1 MSPEARPDPK
11 KTIKKGKAQKR
22 TASPDGTMTHKQVL
36 ESLSGLLLGMFVSI
50 LAGTVVATSLPLI
63 VSDLEGDQSAYTWVV
78 TGTLLATTVSTPLWG
93 KFADLFNR
101 KLLIQLALGVFVLGS
116 ALAGFSQDTS
126 TLIIFRVLQGLGA
139 GGLAAL
145 SQIIM
150 ADIISPRDRGK
161 YAGLFGAVMAV
172 GTVGGPLLGGVVTDA
187 FGWRWNFF
195 IALPVAIAAII
206 LLQRT
211 LHLPKHPKRKVH
223 IDYLGAVLIAGG
235 VSLLMVWVTL
245 AGNQFDWASLASVL
259 MVAGAA
265 VLLIAAVLVEFKS
278 PEPIIPLSM
287 FKNRTFTLAVVASIS
302 VGVSMF
308 GTSVFLAQ
316 YMQLARGAT
325 PTESGLLTIP
335 MMAGLLISSTYFG
348 RVISRT
354 GKWKAVMISGA
365 VLTVIGSVL
374 LGTLAYDTNLVLV
387 GIYMALLG
395 AGLGMLMQ
403 NLVLVVQ
410 NSIEVKN
417 LGVATSAVTF
427 FRSLGGTVGVSVL
440 GSVLGTIVASEIK
453 EGITAL
459 APADQAAAAVA
470 LGSGSIPK
478 ISELPDAIAVLVES
492 AYGVGVGSVFLY
504 SVPLAVIT
512 LLAVIFLPNASLGR
526 QNAVQLKNAAARTTT
541 ATSAD
546 AAAAPAAGADAG
558 AAGTVAPA
566 PGEGDGS
573 AQTRDEEI
581 SDAELR
587 ILADVA
593 TGAVGLVDPL
603 SPVQTADPDSRRP

>member
-1 MSPEARPDPK
+1 MSPAERPPEK
-11 KTIKKGKAQKR
+11 KSEKKAKVPKR

-50 LAGTVVATSLPLI
+50 LAGTVVSTSLPLI
-63 VSDLEGDQSAYTWVV
+63 ISDLDGNQSAYTWVV

-101 KLLIQLALGVFVLGS
+101 KLLIQLALGIFVLGS

-126 TLIIFRVLQGLGA
+126 TLIVFRVLQGLGA

-195 IALPVAIAAII
+195 IALPVAVAAII
-206 LLQRT
+206 LLQMT
-211 LHLPKHPKRKVH
+211 LHLPQHAKRKVH

-235 VSLLMVWVTL
+235 VSLLMIWVTL
-245 AGNQFDWASLASVL
+245 AGNQFGWGSLASFL
-259 MVAGAA
+259 MVAGSAL
-265 VLLIAAVLVEFKS
+265 LLIAAVLVEFKS

-335 MMAGLLISSTYFG
+335 MMAGLLVSSTLFG
-348 RVISRT
+348 TIISRT
-354 GKWKAVMISGA
+354 GKWKAVMISGG
-365 VLTVIGSVL
+365 VLTVVGSIL
-374 LGTLAYDTNLVLV
+374 LSTLAYDTNLVLV
-387 GIYMALLG
+387 GIYMAVLG

-453 EGITAL
+453 DGIGAL

-478 ISELPDAIAVLVES
+478 VSELPDAIAVLVES

-512 LLAVIFLPNASLGR
+512 LLAVIFIPNAKLGR
-526 QNAVQLKNAAARTTT
+526 QNAVQLKKAAAT
-541 ATSAD
+541 AD
-546 AAAAPAAGADAG
+546 PAATAGIAGASAPAETQASDTAADS
-558 AAGTVAPA
+558 AARNERPS
-566 PGEGDGS
+566 P
-573 AQTRDEEI
+573 
-581 SDAELR
+581 AELA
-587 ILADVA
+587 LADVA
-593 TGAVGLVDPL
+593 TGAVALVDPV
-603 SPVQTADPDSRRP
+603 SPVRTANPESQPK

>member
-1 MSPEARPDPK
+1 MPPAAKSATIPPEKPK
-11 KTIKKGKAQKR
+11 KVKSPKR
-22 TASPDGTMTHKQVL
+22 TVSPDGTMTHRQVL

-50 LAGTVVATSLPLI
+50 LAGTVVSTSLPLI
-63 VSDLEGDQSAYTWVV
+63 ISDLDGDQSAYTWVV

-101 KLLIQLALGVFVLGS
+101 KLLIQLALGIFVLGS
-116 ALAGFSQDTS
+116 ALAGFSQDTG
-126 TLIIFRVLQGLGA
+126 TLIVFRVLQGLGA

-206 LLQRT
+206 LLQLT
-211 LHLPKHPKRKVH
+211 LHLPKHAKRKVH

-235 VSLLMVWVTL
+235 VSLLMIWVTL
-245 AGNQFDWASLASVL
+245 AGNQFGWASLASFL
-259 MVAGAA
+259 MVAGSAL
-265 VLLIAAVLVEFKS
+265 LLIAAVIVEFKS

-335 MMAGLLISSTYFG
+335 MMAGLLIASTLFG
-348 RVISRT
+348 GVISRT
-354 GKWKAVMISGA
+354 GKWKAIMVSGG
-365 VLTVIGSVL
+365 VLTVLGTIL
-374 LGTLAYDTNLVLV
+374 LGTLTYETNLVLV
-387 GIYMALLG
+387 GVYMAVLG

-440 GSVLGTIVASEIK
+440 GSVLGTIVSSHIK
-453 EGITAL
+453 DGISAL

-470 LGSGSIPK
+470 LGSGTIPK
-478 ISELPDAIAVLVES
+478 ISELPAAIAALVES
-492 AYGVGVGSVFLY
+492 AYGVGVGHVFMY
-504 SVPLAVIT
+504 SVPLAVVT
-512 LLAVIFLPNASLGR
+512 LIAVIFLPNAKLGR
-526 QNAVQLKNAAARTTT
+526 QNAVQLKK
-541 ATSAD
+541 
-546 AAAAPAAGADAG
+546 AAAAKAAAGGPAG
-558 AAGTVAPA
+558 VEVESAEHALSAA
-566 PGEGDGS
+566 
-573 AQTRDEEI
+573 
-581 SDAELR
+581 
-587 ILADVA
+587 A
-593 TGAVGLVDPL
+593 TGSVGLVDPS
-603 SPVQTADPDSRRP
+603 SPAGQPGGERAGK

>member
-1 MSPEARPDPK
+1 MPPAVNPSTQPEKQTQPK
-11 KTIKKGKAQKR
+11 APKR
-22 TASPDGTMTHKQVL
+22 TVSPDGTMTHRQVL

-50 LAGTVVATSLPLI
+50 LAGTVVSTSLPLI
-63 VSDLEGDQSAYTWVV
+63 ISDLDGDQSAYTWVV

-101 KLLIQLALGVFVLGS
+101 KLLIQLALGIFVLGS
-116 ALAGFSQDTS
+116 ALAGFSQDTG
-126 TLIIFRVLQGLGA
+126 TLIVFRVLQGLGA

-195 IALPVAIAAII
+195 IALPVAVAAII
-206 LLQRT
+206 LLQLT
-211 LHLPKHPKRKVH
+211 LHLPKHAKRKVH

-235 VSLLMVWVTL
+235 VSLLMIWVTL
-245 AGNQFDWASLASVL
+245 AGNQFGWASLASFL
-259 MVAGAA
+259 MVAGSA
-265 VLLIAAVLVEFKS
+265 VLLIAAVVVEFKS

-325 PTESGLLTIP
+325 PTQSGLLTIP
-335 MMAGLLISSTYFG
+335 MMAGLLIASTLFG
-348 RVISRT
+348 GIISRT
-354 GKWKAVMISGA
+354 GKWKAIMISGG
-365 VLTVIGSVL
+365 VLTVLGTIL
-374 LGTLAYDTNLVLV
+374 LGTLTYETSLVLV
-387 GIYMALLG
+387 GIYMAVLG

-440 GSVLGTIVASEIK
+440 GSVLGTIVATHIK
-453 EGITAL
+453 DGISAL
-459 APADQAAAAVA
+459 APADQAAAAAA
-470 LGSGSIPK
+470 LGSGTIPK
-478 ISELPDAIAVLVES
+478 ISELPDAIAALVES
-492 AYGVGVGSVFLY
+492 AYGAGVGHVFMY
-504 SVPLAVIT
+504 SVPLAVVT
-512 LLAVIFLPNASLGR
+512 LVAVIFLPNASLGR
-526 QNAVQLKNAAARTTT
+526 QNAVQLKK
-541 ATSAD
+541 
-546 AAAAPAAGADAG
+546 AAAAKAGEPASAAHEASVADHAADSSRTVSTREVDAAEHALSG
-558 AAGTVAPA
+558 AAT
-566 PGEGDGS
+566 GS
-573 AQTRDEEI
+573 
-581 SDAELR
+581 
-587 ILADVA
+587 
-593 TGAVGLVDPL
+593 VGLVDP
-603 SPVQTADPDSRRP
+603 ASRSGQPGGENSAK